1 MKNKKTIALI
11 GIGAFLIVNDLHN
24 HSHFNKL
31 SDKLDK
37 LNTCSNE
44 YYTINEKL
52 DHLTKHTETV
62 DWERTIEIQKE
73 IEGVDLA
80 NTVLHEIMHAIVYN
94 SSLNSDGGALVD
106 GKDEEQVVNSMCN
119 QLMMVFR
126 DNTWLLDFIK
136 DRINQS
142 EKSKK

>member
-1 MKNKKTIALI
+1 MKNIKINKYMKNKKTLALI

-52 DHLTKHTETV
+52 DHLTKHTETA
-62 DWERTIEIQKE
+62 DWEGTIETMKE
-73 IEGVDLA
+73 TIDSLLYVEMDL
-80 NTVLHEIMHAIVYN
+80 
-94 SSLNSDGGALVD
+94 GA
-106 GKDEEQVVNSMCN
+106 M
-119 QLMMVFR
+119 
-126 DNTWLLDFIK
+126 LDSCI
-136 DRINQS
+136 I
-142 EKSKK
+142 SK

>member
-1 MKNKKTIALI
+1 MKNKKTLALI

-73 IEGVDLA
+73 TIDSLLTVQMDLGA
-80 NTVLHEIMHAIVYN
+80 RLDSCELINT
-94 SSLNSDGGALVD
+94 
-106 GKDEEQVVNSMCN
+106 K
-119 QLMMVFR
+119 
-126 DNTWLLDFIK
+126 
-136 DRINQS
+136 
-142 EKSKK
+142 

>member
-1 MKNKKTIALI
+1 MKNTKINKYMKNKKTLALI

-52 DHLTKHTETV
+52 DHLTKHTVTQAWESTIQIQRETIDSLLLV
-62 DWERTIEIQKE
+62 EI
-73 IEGVDLA
+73 DL
-80 NTVLHEIMHAIVYN
+80 
-94 SSLNSDGGALVD
+94 GA
-106 GKDEEQVVNSMCN
+106 K
-119 QLMMVFR
+119 
-126 DNTWLLDFIK
+126 LDSCI
-136 DRINQS
+136 IACY
-142 EKSKK
+142 